1 MIKTVVDSFGQL
13 NCGLPAQQLSNI
25 FRKKSSKIQNVK
37 LPTSGNINTHNKHYA
52 HLVLLKDILQTWNT
66 YDLPLK

>member
-13 NCGLPAQQLSNI
+13 NCGQPAQQLSNI

-37 LPTSGNINTHNKHYA
+37 LPTSGNINTHNIMHIWFY
-52 HLVLLKDILQTWNT
+52 LKIFYKPGTHTTCL
-66 YDLPLK
+66 